1 MMKAGHCT
9 IPLTGLKEGSH
20 NYRFKIE
27 SDFFAL
33 FEGSEIAGGELA
45 VEVNLVKRSSHLEL
59 LFSLAGSV
67 QLLCDRCLEPFTYSL
82 ESQNRIYARFGDH
95 FEEYDDEV
103 IMIPWGEAYLLLDQ
117 LIYEFAHLA
126 LPIRR
131 NHPEGIEG
139 ENGCDPEMLARISGV
154 ADNGETER
162 EEGTES
168 NPVWKRLE
176 GLKDDLLN

>member
-1 MMKAGHCT
+1 
-9 IPLTGLKEGSH
+9 
-20 NYRFKIE
+20 
-27 SDFFAL
+27 
-33 FEGSEIAGGELA
+33 
-45 VEVNLVKRSSHLEL
+45 
-59 LFSLAGSV
+59 
-67 QLLCDRCLEPFTYSL
+67 
-82 ESQNRIYARFGDH
+82 
-95 FEEYDDEV
+95 
-103 IMIPWGEAYLLLDQ
+103 MIPWGEAYLLLDQ

-162 EEGTES
+162 EEEKES
-168 NPVWKRLE
+168 NPVWKGLE